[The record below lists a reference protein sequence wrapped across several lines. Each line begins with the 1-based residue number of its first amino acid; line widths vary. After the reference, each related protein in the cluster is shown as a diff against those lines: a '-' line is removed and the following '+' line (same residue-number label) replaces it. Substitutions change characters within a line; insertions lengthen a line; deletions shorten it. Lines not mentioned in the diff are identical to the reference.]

1 MRALT
6 FGAGLFPTDP
16 LPAMVELARLAESLG
31 FTHAWI
37 GDSHLI
43 WREAYVNLGAIAAGT
58 SRIVLGTGVTNV
70 LTRDPSVVAS
80 AFATI
85 AEAYPRRAVVGVGL
99 GDSAVETMGRTPA
112 RLGEFERALARMRAL
127 LDGEEVVIES
137 GRLRLKHGGRGRVP
151 IYVAASGPRMLEL
164 SGRVADGV
172 IILVG
177 VDPERVR
184 RAIDTVAAGARAA
197 GRTLDE
203 VDLVLWV
210 PCAVADAGARDAV
223 KAHVARVVKHP
234 LPYRLDPD
242 EAKVLDEIRRAYD
255 YYRHMEH
262 DASQALVVPDWL
274 VDRFAVA
281 GTPAEVRAGIERL
294 RDTGITQIVVVPY
307 GAGGGDRQATLRR
320 FVAAVMGS

>member
-1 MRALT
+1 MRTLA

-16 LPAMVELARLAESLG
+16 LPAMVELARLAEALG

-99 GDSAVETMGRTPA
+99 GDSAVETMGRKPA

-137 GRLRLKHGGRGRVP
+137 GRIRLKHGGRGRVP

-242 EAKVLDEIRRAYD
+242 EAKVLDEIRRTYD

-294 RDTGITQIVVVPY
+294 RDTGITQIAVVPY